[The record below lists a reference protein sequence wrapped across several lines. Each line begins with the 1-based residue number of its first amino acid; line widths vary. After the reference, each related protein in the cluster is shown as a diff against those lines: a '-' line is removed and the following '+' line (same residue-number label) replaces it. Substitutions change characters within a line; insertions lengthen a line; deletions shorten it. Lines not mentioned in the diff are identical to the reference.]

1 MLRALAKSKSTY
13 RSRIY
18 RDFKSLDARAFHAIL
33 RFYEENERAIREL
46 DPEESFELLYIY
58 ADALYRTGAW
68 RKHLLVVDLVIEYC
82 ILHNVKEI
90 GGVDIFKAAL
100 FQKGVSLYHTHEY
113 AKADYVLRELLRLA
127 PEEEAAAT
135 YLRRCLFSQLPRYVQ
150 QTRALSV
157 LLFLIAGLVVSVE
170 VLLIRTFYAQYTEV
184 VELSRFILFGMGV
197 LLLVSGTLLHRYRME
212 REVAHFRNAMRHRK
226 REKKRPY
233 S

>member
-1 MLRALAKSKSTY
+1 MIPALAKSKSTY

-18 RDFKSLDARAFHAIL
+18 RDFKSLDARAYHAIL
-33 RFYEENERAIREL
+33 RFYEENERAIRQLE
-46 DPEESFELLYIY
+46 PEESFELLYVY

-90 GGVDIFKAAL
+90 GGVDIFKTAL

-113 AKADYVLRELLRLA
+113 SKADYVLRELLRLA
-127 PEEEAAAT
+127 PEEEEAAK
-135 YLRRCLFSQLPRYVQ
+135 YLRRCLFSQLPRYVE

-157 LLFLIAGLVVSVE
+157 LFFLIAGLVVSVE

-184 VELSRFILFGMGV
+184 VELSRFILFGLGV
-197 LLLVSGTLLHRYRME
+197 LVLLGGTLLHRYRVE
-212 REVAHFRNAMRHRK
+212 REVAHFMEAMRK
-226 REKKRPY
+226 RRKKRLY